1 VSPDKPAVLVLD
13 DDCDVVQTLSYAQ
26 LEDRSTRFAHL
37 LRAEGL
43 TPGGHVAVLMDNRA
57 EVFEVCWAAQR
68 LGLYVTVVNTHLST
82 DEVRYVVDDC
92 GARVLVVSSALGE
105 LATAIIDGTPT
116 VRRRLVV
123 GGPLAGHDDYRA
135 AVAAAP
141 DTALADELE
150 GDVMLYS
157 SGTTGRPKGVMRPL
171 SIQPPGGAFRLR
183 VMFDLLGVDRT
194 AVYLSPAPLYHA
206 APLGYTMAVH
216 RVGGTVLVM
225 RRFDAENTLRLI
237 ERHQVSHAQFV
248 PTMFARMLRLPER
261 VRAGYRLS
269 SLRSVVHAAAP
280 CPVELKREMIDWW
293 GPILWEYYAGTEGNG
308 TTMISAPDWLA
319 HPGSVGRAAVGQ
331 VHIMGA
337 DGQEL
342 GPGETGAVYFSGGA
356 RFEYH
361 NDPAKTADSYNAQGW
376 STLGDIG
383 HIDAEGY
390 LYLTDRM
397 SHMIISGG
405 VNIYPQETENVL
417 AMHPSVAD
425 VAVIGVPDADM
436 GEQVK
441 AVVELLDSAQPSTEM
456 ANELIRYCRERL
468 AHYKCPRSID
478 FTTALPRQENGKL
491 YKRLLRD
498 AYQDR

>member
-1 VSPDKPAVLVLD
+1 
-13 DDCDVVQTLSYAQ
+13 
-26 LEDRSTRFAHL
+26 
-37 LRAEGL
+37 
-43 TPGGHVAVLMDNRA
+43 
-57 EVFEVCWAAQR
+57 
-68 LGLYVTVVNTHLST
+68 
-82 DEVRYVVDDC
+82 
-92 GARVLVVSSALGE
+92 
-105 LATAIIDGTPT
+105 
-116 VRRRLVV
+116 
-123 GGPLAGHDDYRA
+123 
-135 AVAAAP
+135 
-141 DTALADELE
+141 
-150 GDVMLYS
+150 
-157 SGTTGRPKGVMRPL
+157 
-171 SIQPPGGAFRLR
+171 
-183 VMFDLLGVDRT
+183 
-194 AVYLSPAPLYHA
+194 
-206 APLGYTMAVH
+206 
-216 RVGGTVLVM
+216 
-225 RRFDAENTLRLI
+225 
-237 ERHQVSHAQFV
+237 
-248 PTMFARMLRLPER
+248 
-261 VRAGYRLS
+261 
-269 SLRSVVHAAAP
+269 
-280 CPVELKREMIDWW
+280 MIDWW